1 MWYNTSSEVNKVNFV
16 LTIAPPDVKRVVAFY
31 RDYQAPTP
39 NEHVRF
45 FAKTDLVT
53 ITLYHSGKLVFQGE
67 DAEGEYRMWE
77 SMITGEPPVATRVR
91 PSFQDFYYSSIGS
104 DEVGKGDVFGPVVIC
119 SAFLPIDAIPA
130 VEALGIRDSKTLTDD
145 TIRRLGPALIDLI
158 PHSVL
163 SLHNEKYNELVRQGY
178 NLNKMLAHLHNR
190 AITNVFKKVQ
200 GQPDVFLDQ
209 FVDERNYF
217 RYLADADRVYRKI
230 TFLPKAESRYASVA
244 IASIL
249 ARYAFLRQ
257 MDALSHDSGYEL
269 KKGAG
274 APVDRLLR
282 QIVAEQ
288 GPGFLPAYTKMNFK
302 NVARILAEQDA

>member
-16 LTIAPPDVKRVVAFY
+16 LEVQPADAKRVERFY
-31 RDYQAPTP
+31 HDYQAPSP

-53 ITLYHSGKLVFQGE
+53 VTLFHSGKLMFQGE
-67 DAEGEYRMWE
+67 DAEAEYNMWE
-77 SMITGEPPVATRVR
+77 SMVSGSVAPKRTR
-91 PSFQDFYYSSIGS
+91 PSYQDYYYPSIGS

-119 SAFLPIDAIPA
+119 SAFLGADVIASI
-130 VEALGIRDSKTLTDD
+130 EALGIRDSKTLSDD
-145 TIRRLGPALIDLI
+145 VIRRLGPTLVELV

-163 SLHNEKYNELVRQGY
+163 TLHNEKYNELVRQGY

-190 AITNVFKKVQ
+190 AITNVYRKIQ
-200 GQPDVFLDQ
+200 GEPEVFLDQ

-217 RYLADADRVYRKI
+217 RYLADADKVYRKI

-249 ARYAFLRQ
+249 ARYAFLRH
-257 MDALSHDSGYEL
+257 MDALSHDSGYDL

-274 APVDRLLR
+274 AQVDEVVRR
-282 QIVAEQ
+282 IVQEKGA
-288 GPGFLPAYTKMNFK
+288 GFLSSYAKMNFK
-302 NVARILAEQDA
+302 NVTRILNEEGI